1 MALPAVPNT
10 DVGMYNHLRESTDC
24 SQTTN
29 LSLKS
34 LLSGDAGGDEDGSTA
49 ITNTF
54 GAAGGK
60 AESFDLIG
68 GSNNPLQSTA
78 DSANLYD
85 DDIGTAP
92 FHMSHTIG
100 GKYT

>member
-10 DVGMYNHLRESTDC
+10 NVGMYNHLRESSDC
-24 SQTTN
+24 QETTN
-29 LSLKS
+29 LSLAS
-34 LLSGDAGGDEDGSTA
+34 LLNGGSFAFDNS
-49 ITNTF
+49 F
-54 GAAGGK
+54 GAAGGPMK
-60 AESFDLIG
+60 DCDLIG

-85 DDIGTAP
+85 DDIGTLP

>member
-10 DVGMYNHLRESTDC
+10 NVGMYKHLRESSD
-24 SQTTN
+24 SQETAN
-29 LSLKS
+29 LSLAS
-34 LLSGDAGGDEDGSTA
+34 LLNGGAYAHDNS
-49 ITNTF
+49 F
-54 GAAGGK
+54 GAAGGPMK
-60 AESFDLIG
+60 DCDLIG

-78 DSANLYD
+78 DSTNLYD

-92 FHMSHTIG
+92 FHISHTIG

>member
-10 DVGMYNHLRESTDC
+10 NVGMYNHLRVSTDC
-24 SQTTN
+24 QETTN
-29 LSLKS
+29 LSLAS
-34 LLSGDAGGDEDGSTA
+34 LLNGGSFAHDNS
-49 ITNTF
+49 F
-54 GAAGGK
+54 GAAGGPMK
-60 AESFDLIG
+60 DCDLIG

-78 DSANLYD
+78 DSTNLYD

-100 GKYT
+100 GTYT

>member
-78 DSANLYD
+78 DSTNLYD

>member
-10 DVGMYNHLRESTDC
+10 NVGMYNHLRESSDC
-24 SQTTN
+24 EQTTN
-29 LSLKS
+29 LSLAS
-34 LLSGDAGGDEDGSTA
+34 LLNGGSFAHD
-49 ITNTF
+49 NWF
-54 GAAGGK
+54 GAAGGPMK
-60 AESFDLIG
+60 DCDLIG

-78 DSANLYD
+78 DSTNLYD